1 MKLAIAM
8 AVALAAG
15 TTGSVPAEWLTK
27 PQVSGFV
34 VGHEA
39 SDSQQSI
46 REYVP
51 QGESVHNW
59 TRMVTDQRF
68 VDFSEIATPR
78 EFAEE
83 MARGVAKGCPGGTA
97 SAIVNFRIDGRD
109 AARMRADCPRNPD
122 TGKPEVFW
130 IVLIAGERDLHSRQA
145 AFRRIPDARDVA
157 WAEGVIAATRLCK
170 PGMAAKGC

>member
-1 MKLAIAM
+1 MKLAL
-8 AVALAAG
+8 VLLGLLSAAA
-15 TTGSVPAEWLTK
+15 TAATPADWLTR
-27 PQVSGFV
+27 PAVTGFV

-39 SDSQQSI
+39 GDSQQSI

-51 QGESVHNW
+51 QGETVHNW

-68 VDFSEIATPR
+68 IDFVELATPQ

-83 MARGVAKGCPGGTA
+83 MARSLPKGCPGGKA
-97 SAIVNFRIDGRD
+97 SVVTSLKIEGRN

-130 IVLIAGERDLHSRQA
+130 IVLIAGERDMHSRQV
-145 AFRRIPDARDVA
+145 AFRRIPTAADTA
-157 WAEGVIAATRLCK
+157 WAEGVIAATRLCR
-170 PGMAAKGC
+170 PGSKAKGC